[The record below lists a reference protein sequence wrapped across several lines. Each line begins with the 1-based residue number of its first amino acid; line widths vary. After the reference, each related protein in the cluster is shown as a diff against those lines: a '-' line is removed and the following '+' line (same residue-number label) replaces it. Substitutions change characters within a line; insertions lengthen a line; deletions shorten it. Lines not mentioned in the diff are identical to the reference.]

1 MDRKLVLTN
10 ESDIMQS
17 SRPND
22 LTIEYLVYNLRR
34 TTTTV
39 KGTIVAAM

>member
-1 MDRKLVLTN
+1 MDRRMVLTN

-17 SRPND
+17 SRPSD
-22 LTIEYLVYNLRR
+22 LTIVYLVYNLRR
-34 TTTTV
+34 TTTAV

>member
-1 MDRKLVLTN
+1 MFLTS
-10 ESDIMQS
+10 EIDIMQS
-17 SRPND
+17 SSPRD

-34 TTTTV
+34 TTTAV